1 VTESPWAIKLVLH
14 LFEAHNTAIKRNAI
28 GSHIQYWSITKE
40 TSQMKRIAACTT
52 AFLVFLSCTTLAPVV
67 NGEKIPPKH
76 KTSVAKTF
84 DDSPTVTIVLRGL
97 MVFHPDPAREYF
109 EAGILPAPGHR
120 FRVEVRE
127 KTDAGVSTYSVP
139 LPPITDLV
147 NDSWSLEFMSPTKQ
161 GISFYQG
168 GAFDRK
174 AGVGDARD
182 FRWAVDI
189 EGTEF
194 YNQQVMIKE
203 NQLGPI
209 LRMTSGE
216 FYTRAKSRPTMR
228 RQGDGTYQYFGS
240 VAEEIA
246 ADFHIVRG
254 DVVLRSAKSG
264 KEILR
269 LARRPGTTYEIIL
282 ENQPETVGHMASM
295 ASSSDHFQYY
305 YQVIAKPKTEWFEFK
320 LAGDSNQFSHVSSP
334 PGTPTIP
341 CQPTG
346 LGKRKQSLNYAH
358 APCTYE
364 PPAPDPALCGLVG
377 LFKRLVGLR

>member
-1 VTESPWAIKLVLH
+1 
-14 LFEAHNTAIKRNAI
+14 
-28 GSHIQYWSITKE
+28 
-40 TSQMKRIAACTT
+40 MKRIAACTT
-52 AFLVFLSCTTLAPVV
+52 AFLVFVSCITLVPVV
-67 NGEKIPPKH
+67 SGRKIPPKH
-76 KTSVAKTF
+76 RTSVEKT
-84 DDSPTVTIVLRGL
+84 PTVTIVLRGL

-127 KTDAGVSTYSVP
+127 KTNSGISTFVVP
-139 LPPITDLV
+139 LPPVTNLV
-147 NDSWSLEFMSPTKQ
+147 NDSWSLEFMSPPKR
-161 GISFYQG
+161 GISFYQK

-174 AGVGDARD
+174 AGIGDPRD

-194 YNQQVMIKE
+194 YNEQVMIKE

-209 LRMTSGE
+209 VRMTSGE
-216 FYTRAKSRPTMR
+216 FYTKSRSRPVMR
-228 RQGDGTYQYFGS
+228 RQGDGTFQHFGS

-246 ADFHIVRG
+246 ADFLIKEG

-269 LARRPGTTYEIIL
+269 LPRKPATTYEIIL
-282 ENQPETVGHMASM
+282 ENQPVTEGHMASM
-295 ASSSDHFQYY
+295 AAGSDHFQYY

-320 LAGDSNQFSHVSSP
+320 FADPGVTAASDSNQFRVIPASHVSPP
-334 PGTPTIP
+334 PGTPSVP

-346 LGKRKQSLNYAH
+346 MGKRKKSLKYAH
-358 APCTYE
+358 APCPYE
-364 PPAPDPALCGLVG
+364 PAPDPTLCGLVG
-377 LFKRLVGLR
+377 LLKRLVGLK

>member
-1 VTESPWAIKLVLH
+1 LR

-28 GSHIQYWSITKE
+28 GSHIHYWSTTKE
-40 TSQMKRIAACTT
+40 TSKMKRIAACTT
-52 AFLVFLSCTTLAPVV
+52 AFLVLLSCTTLAPVV

-76 KTSVAKTF
+76 RTSVAKTS
-84 DDSPTVTIVLRGL
+84 DDSTPTVTIVLRGL

-127 KTDAGVSTYSVP
+127 KNKSGVSTFVVP
-139 LPPITDLV
+139 LPPVTDLT
-147 NDSWSLEFMSPTKQ
+147 NDSWSLEFTNPPKQ
-161 GISFYQG
+161 GVSFYQG

-174 AGVGDARD
+174 AGVGDPRD
-182 FRWAVDI
+182 FRWALDI

-216 FYTRAKSRPTMR
+216 FYTKGKSRPMMR

-240 VAEEIA
+240 VADEIA
-246 ADFHIVRG
+246 ADFHLVRG

-269 LARRPGTTYEIIL
+269 LPRKPDTSYEIIL
-282 ENQPETVGHMASM
+282 ENQPVTEGHMASM

-320 LAGDSNQFSHVSSP
+320 FAGDANHVSSP
-334 PGTPTIP
+334 PGSPDIP

-346 LGKRKQSLNYAH
+346 MGKRKKSLKYAH
-358 APCTYE
+358 TPCVYE
-364 PPAPDPALCGLVG
+364 PAPDPALCGLVG
-377 LFKRLVGLR
+377 LLKRLVGLR